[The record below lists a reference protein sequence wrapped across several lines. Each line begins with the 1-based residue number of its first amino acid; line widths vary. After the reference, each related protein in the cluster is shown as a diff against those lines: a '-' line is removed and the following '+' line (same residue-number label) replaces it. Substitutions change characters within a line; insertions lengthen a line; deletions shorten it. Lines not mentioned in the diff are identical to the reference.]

1 MAEYR
6 LDLTRTAMEIGYIQ
20 QMLLYMNMNS
30 VNHVEKTD
38 NREMDTTRIIRPR
51 IIRPRIITVLA
62 DLSHLE
68 VIMEMFRGT
77 EVLSL
82 QETAITATLPD
93 IRQVMEV
100 TEIHRAEDMP
110 HHPAVMEPRQA

>member
-1 MAEYR
+1 
-6 LDLTRTAMEIGYIQ
+6 
-20 QMLLYMNMNS
+20 MNS

-38 NREMDTTRIIRPR
+38 NREMDTTR

-110 HHPAVMEPRQA
+110 HHPAVIKPRQA

>member
-30 VNHVEKTD
+30 VNHVKKTD
-38 NREMDTTRIIRPR
+38 SREMDTTRIIRPR
-51 IIRPRIITVLA
+51 IITILA